1 MKGLFLKEFYI
12 WLRSRSYYLMLALV
26 YGILLAFADGS
37 RTGITLYFTF
47 ITLPRA
53 FADDETSNW
62 RDYAHALPYTPS
74 QIVSAKYFI
83 LLAETVISLITIT
96 VLSAISLNSLHRY
109 NFWDAFPYLS
119 NGWQLASNMTVIAVC
134 ALVGF
139 AFMMP
144 LNYRFTGNLRFFLSA
159 IPTLLAILPIFIIS
173 LRLILSDIIPYMAIP
188 HTFYNNKW
196 LFAAFAAIALLSLA
210 ASFMLCVIFTAK
222 NKSRT
227 KSLKIAF
234 AVVTAALVV
243 ISAVTVGIICSKKLF
258 VEDEQLR
265 DELLWEYYHDDENT
279 PLSEPAK
286 KEYVLSEENIKNRE
300 EIMFLAENLLAEY
313 HEGHHLEDCRKE
325 VDELGLYEKTNAF
338 DEYCLREGGA
348 YVRLYSETDTDRIFQ
363 INISASVGDTYIEEA
378 SQKELDEIGSRFKTG
393 MTEDELWKLY
403 EELELYPY
411 YIEEKHDAEFG
422 TMRCYNAKFHV
433 ADYNG
438 TGEYAFYQ
446 VFVDVADGEIS
457 EVRLYTKE

>member
-12 WLRSRSYYLMLALV
+12 WLRSRSYYLLFVLI
-26 YGILLAFADGS
+26 YGIMVAFVDGS
-37 RTGITLYFTF
+37 RIGITLYFTF

-62 RDYAHALPYTPS
+62 KDYAHALPYTPA
-74 QIVSAKYFI
+74 QTVSARYFI
-83 LLAETVISLITIT
+83 LLAEALISLIVAT
-96 VLSAISLNSLHRY
+96 VLTAISLDS
-109 NFWDAFPYLS
+109 FESSWDALPYLS
-119 NGWQLASNMTVIAVC
+119 DGWQLASNMTAIALC
-134 ALVGF
+134 AIMGF

-144 LNYRFTGNLRFFLSA
+144 LNYRFTGNLRAFLSA
-159 IPTLLAILPIFIIS
+159 IPAGLGFIPIVLIS
-173 LRLILSDIIPYMAIP
+173 LKFIFDDIVPHTAIP
-188 HTFYNNKW
+188 QTFYSNKW
-196 LFAAFAAIALLSLA
+196 LFAVFAAVALLSLA

-313 HEGHHLEDCRKE
+313 HEGHYLEDCRKE

-348 YVRLYSETDTDRIFQ
+348 YVRLYSETNTDRIFQ

-438 TGEYAFYQ
+438 TGEFAFYQ